1 MISKHLVQLLV
12 SLGLGA
18 LLHYI
23 YARYHRRP
31 PRIKNLPRA
40 YPLGDQLVR
49 NRQFFGPGQD
59 RVEQSFV
66 IVVGLGGVGSHCV
79 MALARSGVRRLRLID
94 FDDVTVSSL
103 NRNAVATTKDVG
115 KTKAE
120 TLKKYINKII
130 PQCEVEALRVLFSV
144 QEAPSLLAGN
154 PDFVIDCIDNTNTK
168 EHLITYCKQNGIK
181 IVCSGGAGGRIDP
194 TRLEIS
200 DISTTKNC
208 ELMRKMRRNLHL
220 KGIRDG
226 VTVIFSSDHATRPL
240 LESRDKKSQVQ
251 ETNDKIARFRTRIM
265 PVIGTMPAI
274 AGNSIAAFVLSKIGG
289 VEFTPLHKDNLNKDS
304 IFRAYD
310 RLVKLEKNKF
320 GSECEMDIEDFEHV
334 CRDLWKWRS
343 CYTGVHAFV
352 EATRWRLDEKVEVG
366 NIVLLSKVE
375 LTDHLNGSLKWTPE
389 RLAEM
394 NEMLAKFR
402 ENYF

>member
-1 MISKHLVQLLV
+1 MISKHLVQLLI

-18 LLHYI
+18 LLQYL
-23 YARYHRRP
+23 YTRLHRRP
-31 PRIKNLPRA
+31 RVKRLPVA
-40 YPLGDQLVR
+40 YPLTDQLVR

-59 RVEQSFV
+59 RVEKSFV

-79 MALARSGVRRLRLID
+79 MALARSGVKHLRLID

-130 PQCEVEALRVLFSV
+130 PHCEVEALKALFSV
-144 QEAPSLLAGN
+144 QDAPKLLGGN

-168 EHLITYCKQNGIK
+168 EQLITYCKHNGIN
-181 IVCSGGAGGRIDP
+181 IVSSGGAGGRIDP
-194 TRLEIS
+194 TRLEIA

-208 ELMRKMRRNLHL
+208 ELIRKIRRNLHL
-220 KGIRDG
+220 QGIKDG
-226 VTVIFSSDHATRPL
+226 VTVIFSSDHAARPL
-240 LESRDKKSQVQ
+240 LESRDKKSQIQ
-251 ETNDKIARFRTRIM
+251 EKNDDIAKFRTRIM

-274 AGNSIAAFVLSKIGG
+274 AGNSIAAHVLSKIGG
-289 VEFTPLHKDNLNKDS
+289 VEFIPLHKDNINKDS

-320 GSECEMDIEDFEHV
+320 ECECDMDIEDFENV

-343 CYTGVHAFV
+343 CVTGVHAFV
-352 EATRWRLDEKVEVG
+352 EATRWRLDEKVGVD
-366 NIVLLSKVE
+366 NIVLLGKAE
-375 LTDHLNGSLKWTPE
+375 LNAHLNGSLKWEPE
-389 RLAEM
+389 RKAEIDG
-394 NEMLAKFR
+394 LLRKFR
-402 ENYF
+402 EIYY